1 MKKIVITCFVALLA
15 LTAQAQVMK
24 LNCTMGGDYNALY
37 NPPDADSKSSSF
49 PKKDRSDVWTYYMK
63 YKPSGNGYHL
73 NIPIRYCFIN
83 CFGEMYLWVTLVTK
97 EVEYNGFYRYNGED
111 YLISEYYNGAPDP
124 RPYLGK
130 IRFKVAFGTAPS
142 WGVSE
147 VTGQEGG
154 DKGAFDVFRKYTGG
168 NLSLFQTQ
176 AEVTLSSVIDWDG
189 FACLGQSYPMVDDK
203 THVSVS
209 GMSNAELYAVI
220 KYISVYKIEQLE
232 VSCRDY
238 TLEAAIKAKLD
249 EKKLTQDYNKTME
262 DALAAYNAEDYQNA
276 LTLYQHASNLKPNEP
291 LPKQR
296 IQQCRDMIKKL
307 KDEQDF
313 KNYVS
318 AGDAAAQVG
327 DKRTARTNYK
337 AALAIKD
344 DPEVQAK
351 LDALGADPVGDYLA
365 QIEKMLLNGRRDLSE
380 PEPANWY
387 EAHGY
392 RDRYDKYH
400 SETNYLKSWYGTGS
414 YELQSVSIK
423 GDKIEIKYIIH
434 LNHHSRY
441 RNNDCLPSKDYY
453 FESEYTVVFKLTDIE
468 SLNGYGGITFKNA
481 IINKIT
487 TTDDNGECYENGQFE
502 KKAGNERFKEF
513 ALTNKNDT
521 RSFEELIRK
530 AVTAAGGTLKN

>member
-1 MKKIVITCFVALLA
+1 MKKTLITCFVALLA

-262 DALAAYNAEDYQNA
+262 DALAAYNAEDYQKA

-318 AGDAAAQVG
+318 AGDAAAQAG
-327 DKRTARTNYK
+327 NKSSARASYR
-337 AALAIKD
+337 AALAIKN
-344 DPEVQAK
+344 DPDVKAK
-351 LDALGADPVGDYLA
+351 LDGLGIDEIEEGLAKIQSMVLTNLSGGSKVINLYGGYLLDFVKQQTCQFTFNGQNEISIKYSSVYDKSNDKTEYFLSDA
-365 QIEKMLLNGRRDLSE
+365 PLSSIIGSDTKAIYSKVDWDGKHEDVISGYVVKLIFNSEIVKINTLPGRDISLLVAPQNYDAFLSE
-380 PEPANWY
+380 
-387 EAHGY
+387 
-392 RDRYDKYH
+392 
-400 SETNYLKSWYGTGS
+400 LKKIIT
-414 YELQSVSIK
+414 QS
-423 GDKIEIKYIIH
+423 
-434 LNHHSRY
+434 
-441 RNNDCLPSKDYY
+441 
-453 FESEYTVVFKLTDIE
+453 
-468 SLNGYGGITFKNA
+468 GGKF
-481 IINKIT
+481 
-487 TTDDNGECYENGQFE
+487 
-502 KKAGNERFKEF
+502 
-513 ALTNKNDT
+513 
-521 RSFEELIRK
+521 
-530 AVTAAGGTLKN
+530 